1 MKKYFLIFIILISF
15 FTNSKID
22 ANELIGFV
30 DLDYIFINSQAG
42 NKLNNQLKS
51 LQKKDNTLVLS
62 LKEKLKSSEENL
74 LNQKNVLS
82 EDEYNKR
89 FTDLKIEFE
98 ELNQLISKKN
108 NNFSKIQ
115 NEAQSKFSNEISIL
129 LQEYSS
135 NNNIGIILNKK
146 TILIGNNSL
155 DLTDIILEKFND
167 KMKTF

>member
-22 ANELIGFV
+22 ANELIRFV

-51 LQKKDNTLVLS
+51 LQKKDNTLILS

-108 NNFSKIQ
+108 NNFLKIQ

-167 KMKTF
+167 KVKTF

>member
-22 ANELIGFV
+22 ANELIRFV

-51 LQKKDNTLVLS
+51 LQKKDNTLILS

-167 KMKTF
+167 KVKTF

>member
-22 ANELIGFV
+22 ANELIRFV

-51 LQKKDNTLVLS
+51 LQKKDNTLILS

-146 TILIGNNSL
+146 KILIGNNSL

>member
-1 MKKYFLIFIILISF
+1 MM
-15 FTNSKID
+15 
-22 ANELIGFV
+22 
-30 DLDYIFINSQAG
+30 
-42 NKLNNQLKS
+42 
-51 LQKKDNTLVLS
+51 VL
-62 LKEKLKSSEENL
+62 ENL

-108 NNFSKIQ
+108 NNFLKIQ

-135 NNNIGIILNKK
+135 NNNIGIILDKK
-146 TILIGNNSL
+146 IILIGNNSL

>member
-108 NNFSKIQ
+108 NNFLKIQ

-167 KMKTF
+167 KVKTF

>member
-22 ANELIGFV
+22 ANESIRFV

-51 LQKKDNTLVLS
+51 LQKKDNTLILS

-155 DLTDIILEKFND
+155 DITDIILEKFND

>member
-22 ANELIGFV
+22 ANELIRFV

-51 LQKKDNTLVLS
+51 LQKKDNTLILS

>member
-22 ANELIGFV
+22 ANELIRFV

-51 LQKKDNTLVLS
+51 LQKKDNTLILS

-108 NNFSKIQ
+108 NNFLKIQ

-135 NNNIGIILNKK
+135 NNNIGIILDKK

>member
-22 ANELIGFV
+22 ANELIRFV

-51 LQKKDNTLVLS
+51 LQKKDNTLILS

-108 NNFSKIQ
+108 NNLLKIQ

-167 KMKTF
+167 KVKTF